1 MVIWTQTGAERGRW
15 THSCLLQKTRGIW

>member
-1 MVIWTQTGAERGRW
+1 MVIWTQTGAERGHW